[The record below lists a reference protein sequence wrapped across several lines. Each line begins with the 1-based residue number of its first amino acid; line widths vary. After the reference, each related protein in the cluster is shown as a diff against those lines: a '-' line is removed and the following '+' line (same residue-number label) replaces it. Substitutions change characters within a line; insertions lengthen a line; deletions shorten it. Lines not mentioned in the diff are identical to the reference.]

1 MPSRGAS
8 GFDLARFPGG
18 QAKHPQQPDC
28 RPRRTTDHRRPEVR
42 DIPAYPG
49 PRPGYK
55 PFASQ
60 MAPISTRLPAHGR
73 DVLRRRAPTDFCQ
86 RGRRLCLREQSDSA
100 VLASTTARGRFA
112 HHGATQFAQ
121 VPRLVPGQGRH
132 RSARNRGSTWSCRLH
147 GPKSLLSDDRLGPG
161 GTSSML

>member
-18 QAKHPQQPDC
+18 QAKHPQQPDR

-86 RGRRLCLREQSDSA
+86 RGRRLCLPHQSHPTL
-100 VLASTTARGRFA
+100 LASPPSNSRTVP
-112 HHGATQFAQ
+112 HGVTQPAQ
-121 VPRLVPGQGRH
+121 VPCFVPGQGRH
-132 RSARNRGSTWSCRLH
+132 RLARYRGASRPCRLH
-147 GPKSLLSDDRLGPG
+147 RA
-161 GTSSML
+161 